1 VPTLTDEDFMHQ
13 AIALARS
20 ASAAGEVPVGALI
33 TIGNRV
39 VAEGWNEPI
48 ATHDPTA
55 HAEVVVLRAA
65 AKHARN
71 YRLGSATLY
80 VTLEPCAMCAGALVN
95 ARIARVVFGAWDPR
109 AGACGSV
116 VDLPRALQSVH
127 RIDAFGGVCAQLC
140 RELLGDFFGARR

>member
-1 VPTLTDEDFMHQ
+1 MHQ
-13 AIALARS
+13 AIALARC

-55 HAEVVVLRAA
+55 HAEIVVLRAA
-65 AKHARN
+65 AKLERN

-95 ARIARVVFGAWDPR
+95 ARLARVVFGAWDAR

-116 VDLPRALQSVH
+116 VDVPRSLQSLH
-127 RIDAFGGVCAQLC
+127 RIDAFGGVCPETC
-140 RELLGDFFGARR
+140 RELLGEFFSARR

>member
-1 VPTLTDEDFMHQ
+1 MHQ
-13 AIALARS
+13 AIALARC

-55 HAEVVVLRAA
+55 HAEIVVLRAA
-65 AKHARN
+65 AKLERN

-95 ARIARVVFGAWDPR
+95 ARLARVVFGAWDAR

-116 VDLPRALQSVH
+116 VDVPRSLQSLH
-127 RIDAFGGVCAQLC
+127 RIDAFGGGCAETC
-140 RELLGDFFGARR
+140 RELLGEFFSARR